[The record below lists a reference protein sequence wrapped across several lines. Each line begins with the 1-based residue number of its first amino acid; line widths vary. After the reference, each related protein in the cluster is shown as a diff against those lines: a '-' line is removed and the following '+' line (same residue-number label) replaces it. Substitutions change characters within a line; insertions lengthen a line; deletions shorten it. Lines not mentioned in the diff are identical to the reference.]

1 MKQVHPDD
9 THSHMSCIT
18 VQQHENPVL
27 RTINVAVPDS
37 FVQSI
42 YHQTLV
48 CRYQQANPYG
58 LTQKEVSIRYIEQVY
73 QSNIL
78 EQVHEFLFQY
88 FVVDILHQELRE
100 QQIVIAGTPRLTNI
114 YKNKSD
120 DTIFEFT
127 AMVFPEIDIHEWKYF
142 CFKAPRRKRYK
153 DLDRQV
159 ELFIKE
165 EEQNQK
171 NYTSQAIMLEDFVN
185 FDVTLTDEQF
195 KPLCDY
201 SLNLW
206 LKIGT
211 EEADAIS
218 HELFLGKHIG
228 DVINT
233 RNEGLQEFFNQQNYG
248 SFNFCVTIK
257 DVVPHMFVDLDQ
269 IKKQFKLKSNKELH
283 QKLIEVFSYRNDISQ
298 RKAMIHETCKLMLEK
313 HSFIAPHFLVL
324 RQQEKLLQAI
334 HLNPDYLVYKMQKDF
349 KQTVEKLAE
358 QQVKEAILIDMVAY
372 HERLEI
378 SHQDI
383 KNYLNLTKRQRTRE
397 FLHFRIPE
405 TKVRGQELP
414 ITTQELMQTC
424 LREKTLNYIIY
435 HLTKR

>member
-1 MKQVHPDD
+1 MKQVQPED
-9 THSHMSCIT
+9 TRSPISCIS
-18 VQQHENPVL
+18 VQPHENSVL
-27 RTINVAVPDS
+27 RIINVAVPDL

-42 YHQTLV
+42 YKQTLI
-48 CRYQQANPYG
+48 CRYQQSNPYG
-58 LTQKEVSIRYIEQVY
+58 LAQKEESIRYIEQVY
-73 QSNIL
+73 QTDIL

-88 FVVDILHQELRE
+88 FVIDILHQELRE
-100 QQIVIAGTPRLTNI
+100 QRIVIAGTPRLTNI
-114 YKNKSD
+114 YKNESQ

-159 ELFIKE
+159 EIFMDE
-165 EEQNQK
+165 ESQK
-171 NYTSQAIMLEDFVN
+171 QKDYVNQAITLEDFVN
-185 FDVTLTDEQF
+185 FDVTLTDEHF
-195 KPLCDY
+195 KPLWDY

-211 EEADAIS
+211 EEADNIS

-228 DVINT
+228 DVVNT

-248 SFNFCVTIK
+248 NFNFCVTIR
-257 DVVPHMFVDLDQ
+257 DIVPHTFVDLDQ
-269 IKKQFKLKSNKELH
+269 FKKQFKLKSNKELH
-283 QKLIEVFSYRNDISQ
+283 QKLIEVFSYRNDMSQ

-313 HSFIAPHFLVL
+313 HPFTAPHFLVL
-324 RQQEKLLQAI
+324 RQQEKLLQTI

-349 KQTVEKLAE
+349 KQSVEKLAE
-358 QQVKEAILIDMVAY
+358 QQVKEAILIDMIAY
-372 HERLEI
+372 HERLEM
-378 SHQDI
+378 SHQDV

-405 TKVRGQELP
+405 TKIRGQELP

-424 LREKTLNYIIY
+424 LREKTLNHIIY